1 MKEDNQTILD
11 VFKKNRENG
20 MKMLFKRYY
29 SSLVVY
35 AQGKIKDRGTAE
47 DLVQNFYL
55 RLWENDYLKYTNPT
69 TLESYLYS
77 SIRNACYTYGHQKD
91 ILRDSIDY
99 EGIDVA
105 IETAETINQKMVE
118 QVEIVIQKLPKQTQE
133 VVRCILMRNMKY
145 QETANELN
153 ISLNT
158 VKTLL
163 KNGMR
168 FLREE
173 LRENQEMLLLFM
185 LWQNTNALPDSLQ
198 NNLLAN

>member
-1 MKEDNQTILD
+1 
-11 VFKKNRENG
+11 
-20 MKMLFKRYY
+20 
-29 SSLVVY
+29 
-35 AQGKIKDRGTAE
+35 
-47 DLVQNFYL
+47 
-55 RLWENDYLKYTNPT
+55 
-69 TLESYLYS
+69 
-77 SIRNACYTYGHQKD
+77 
-91 ILRDSIDY
+91 
-99 EGIDVA
+99 
-105 IETAETINQKMVE
+105 MVE

-198 NNLLAN
+198 NNLLAD

>member
-20 MKMLFKRYY
+20 IKMLFDRYY

-35 AQGKIKDRGTAE
+35 AQGKINDRGIAE

-55 RLWENDYLKYTNPT
+55 RLWENDYLKHIDPT
-69 TLESYLYS
+69 TLKSYLYS
-77 SIRNACYTYGHQKD
+77 SIRNACYTYGHSKD
-91 ILRDSIDY
+91 ILRESIGY

-105 IETAETINQKMVE
+105 METAETINQKMVE
-118 QVEIVIQKLPKQTQE
+118 QVENIVQKLPNQTQQ
-133 VVRCILMRNMKY
+133 VVRCVLMRNMKY

-173 LRENQEMLLLFM
+173 FKNGQDMLLLFL
-185 LWQNTNALPDSLQ
+185 LWQQPDDSQDLSLSTYI
-198 NNLLAN
+198 